1 MHRSVLAGL
10 SILAFVVLCA
20 PLAQAQDI
28 AKLEDQVTEF
38 TLDNG
43 LRFIVV
49 ERHDAPVFTYFAQVK
64 VGGVNEPMGRTGLAH
79 MFEHMAFKG
88 TDELGT
94 ENYGKEKK
102 ALEKVDEAY
111 EALIAARQANAP
123 EEEIAALEEAF
134 TAAQDEARE
143 FVVTNEFGSI
153 IEKAGGTGLNASTGY
168 DVTTYF
174 YQLPSNKLELW
185 AYLESE
191 RFQNPVMRE
200 FYTERD
206 VVIEERRMRTD
217 STPIG
222 RLIEEFLALAYL
234 GHPYGR
240 PLVGYRSDLDNFTR
254 EEAMELYREYYVPSN
269 IVIGLAGDVD
279 PEEARELAEK
289 YFGDWEPGPDPPIVR
304 TVEPEQRG
312 QRRIAMRDPGQPFLL
327 MGWHK
332 PAADHPDAPAFDV
345 LTMLLANGR
354 SSRLHTRLVKDEKKA
369 VAVGA
374 ITQIPGELYPGLVLT
389 FVVPGKGTGALET
402 ESAVL
407 EEIQDIIDN
416 GVDAEELAG
425 VKTRMKADFVRQMRS
440 NFGMISGLVGEEL
453 FWDDWSGAL
462 GYPFEI
468 DAVTSEDIQRVAA
481 ETFTES
487 NLSVGYIITEEEG
500 EEDAS

>member
-10 SILAFVVLCA
+10 SILALVFLCA
-20 PLAQAQDI
+20 PLAQAQDV

-49 ERHDAPVFTYFAQVK
+49 ERHAAPVFTYFAQVK
-64 VGGVNEPMGRTGLAH
+64 VGAVNEPMGRTGLAH

-88 TDELGT
+88 TEKIGT
-94 ENYGKEKK
+94 ENWSKERK
-102 ALEKVDEAY
+102 ALEAVDEAY
-111 EALIAARQANAP
+111 AALAAARDNGGTDA
-123 EEEIAALEEAF
+123 EIEAAEAALSD
-134 TAAQDEARE
+134 AQDAARE
-143 FVVTNEFGSI
+143 FVVTNEFGTI
-153 IEKAGGTGLNASTGY
+153 VEKAGGTALNASTGY

-191 RFQNPVMRE
+191 RFQNPIMRE

-217 STPIG
+217 SSPIG
-222 RLIEEFLALAYL
+222 RLLEEFLALAYL

-240 PLVGYRSDLDNFTR
+240 PVVGYRSDLDNFTR
-254 EEAMELYREYYVPSN
+254 AEAEELYKTYYVPGN

-279 PEEARELAEK
+279 PDEVREYAEK
-289 YFGDWEPGPDPPIVR
+289 YFGDWEAGPMPPAVR

-312 QRRIAMRDPGQPFLL
+312 ERRIAIRDPGQPFLL
-327 MGWHK
+327 MAYHK
-332 PAADHPDAPAFDV
+332 PAGDSPDAPAFDV
-345 LTMLLANGR
+345 LTTLLANGR

-389 FVVPGKGTGALET
+389 YVVPGKGTSALEC

-407 EEIQDIIDN
+407 EEIDDIATN
-416 GVDAEELAG
+416 GVDADELAG

-440 NFGMISGLVGEEL
+440 NFGMVSGLVGEEL
-453 FWDDWSGAL
+453 FWGEWRDAL

-468 DAVTSEDIQRVAA
+468 DAVTSEDLQRIAQ
-481 ETFTES
+481 ETFVES
-487 NLSVGYIITEEEG
+487 NRNVGYIITEEEG
-500 EEDAS
+500 EDDAS

>member
-28 AKLEDQVTEF
+28 AKLENQVTEF

-49 ERHDAPVFTYFAQVK
+49 ERPEAPVFTYYAQVK
-64 VGGVNEPMGRTGLAH
+64 VGGVNEPVGRTGLAH

-88 TDELGT
+88 TDEIGT
-94 ENYGKEKK
+94 ENYGKERK

-111 EALIAARQANAP
+111 
-123 EEEIAALEEAF
+123 AALAEARHAGASDEELESLEA
-134 TAAQDEARE
+134 ALGEAQDAARE
-143 FVVTNEFGSI
+143 FVTTNEFGQI
-153 IEKAGGTGLNASTGY
+153 VEQAGGTALNASTGY

-217 STPIG
+217 SSPIG
-222 RLIEEFLALAYL
+222 RLLEEFLGLAYI

-240 PLVGYRSDLDNFTR
+240 PLVGYRSDLDEFTR
-254 EEAMELYREYYVPSN
+254 AEAMELYREYYVPSN

-279 PEEARELAEK
+279 PEEVQKLAKK
-289 YFGDWEPGPDPPIVR
+289 YFGDWEPGPAPSRVR
-304 TVEPEQRG
+304 TIEPEQRG

-332 PAADHPDAPAFDV
+332 PAADHPDAPVFDV
-345 LTMLLANGR
+345 MTMLLANGR
-354 SSRLHTRLVKDEKKA
+354 SSRLHTRLVKEEKKA

-374 ITQIPGELYPGLVLT
+374 ITQIPGELYPGLVMT
-389 FVVPGKGTGALET
+389 FVVPGKDTSALDCEA
-402 ESAVL
+402 AVL
-407 EEIQDIIDN
+407 EEIQDIAEN
-416 GVDAEELAG
+416 GVSAEELAG

-440 NFGMISGLVGEEL
+440 NFGMISGLVGEEI

-462 GYPFEI
+462 AYPFEI
-468 DAVTSEDIQRVAA
+468 DAVTSEDIQRITQ

-500 EEDAS
+500 EDNAS

>member
-10 SILAFVVLCA
+10 SILAFIVLCA
-20 PLAQAQDI
+20 PPAQSQDI

-49 ERHDAPVFTYFAQVK
+49 ERRDAPVFTYFAQVK

-88 TDELGT
+88 TDEIGT
-94 ENYGKEKK
+94 DNYSKERK

-111 EALIAARQANAP
+111 EALIAARQAGASD
-123 EEEIAALEEAF
+123 EEVATLEEVF
-134 TAAQDEARE
+134 TLAQDDARE

-174 YQLPSNKLELW
+174 YQMPSNKLELW

-217 STPIG
+217 SSPIG
-222 RLIEEFLALAYL
+222 RLLEEFLALAYL

-279 PEEARELAEK
+279 PAEARTLAEK

-304 TVEPEQRG
+304 TVEPDQRG

-332 PAADHPDAPAFDV
+332 PAADHPDAPTFDV
-345 LTMLLANGR
+345 MTMLLANGR

-374 ITQIPGELYPGLVLT
+374 ITQIPGDLYPGLVMT
-389 FVVPGKGTGALET
+389 FIVPGKDVGALET

-416 GVDAEELAG
+416 GVDADELAG

-481 ETFTES
+481 ETFIES
-487 NLSVGYIITEEEG
+487 NSSVGYIITEEEG
-500 EEDAS
+500 EDNAS

>member
-49 ERHDAPVFTYFAQVK
+49 ERHDAPVFTYYAQVK
-64 VGGVNEPMGRTGLAH
+64 VGAVNEPMGRTGLAH

-88 TDELGT
+88 TEKIGT
-94 ENYGKEKK
+94 KNWSKERK
-102 ALEKVDEAY
+102 ALEVVDEAY
-111 EALIAARQANAP
+111 AALAAGRHSGAS
-123 EEEIAALEEAF
+123 ETEIAELETAF
-134 TAAQDEARE
+134 SDAQDAARE
-143 FVVTNEFGSI
+143 FVETNEFGSVV
-153 IEKAGGTGLNASTGY
+153 EKAGGTALNASTGY

-174 YQLPSNKLELW
+174 YQLPSNKLQLW

-217 STPIG
+217 SSPIG

-240 PLVGYRSDLDNFTR
+240 PVVGYRSDLDNFTR
-254 EEAMELYREYYVPSN
+254 AEAQELYETYYTPGN

-279 PEEARELAEK
+279 PEEVEKLAKK
-289 YFGDWEPGPDPPIVR
+289 YFGDWKPGPTPPPVR

-312 QRRIAMRDPGQPFLL
+312 ERRIAIRDPGQPFLL
-327 MGWHK
+327 MAYHK
-332 PAADHPDAPAFDV
+332 PAGDHEDTPAFDV
-345 LTMLLANGR
+345 LTTLLANGR
-354 SSRLHTRLVKDEKKA
+354 SSRLHARLVKDEKKA

-374 ITQIPGELYPGLVLT
+374 ITQLPGELYPGLVLT
-389 FVVPGKGTGALET
+389 YVVPGKGVGATEC
-402 ESAVL
+402 ESAVM
-407 EEIQDIIDN
+407 EEIDDIAKN
-416 GVDAEELAG
+416 GVDADELAG

-440 NFGMISGLVGEEL
+440 NFGMINGLVGEEL
-453 FWDDWSGAL
+453 FWGDWHAAL
-462 GYPFEI
+462 SYPFEI
-468 DAVTSEDIQRVAA
+468 DAVTSEDLQRIAQA
-481 ETFTES
+481 TFVES
-487 NLSVGYIITEEEG
+487 NRSVGYIITEEEG
-500 EEDAS
+500 EDDAS

>member
-1 MHRSVLAGL
+1 MHRFVLAGL
-10 SILAFVVLCA
+10 SILACVVLAA

-28 AKLEDQVTEF
+28 AKLENQVTEF

-64 VGGVNEPMGRTGLAH
+64 VGAVNEPMGRTGLAH

-88 TDELGT
+88 TEKIGT
-94 ENYGKEKK
+94 ENWGKERR
-102 ALEKVDEAY
+102 ALEDVDEAY
-111 EALIAARQANAP
+111 AALAAARQSGAG
-123 EEEIAALEEAF
+123 EEELANLQAALEEA
-134 TAAQDEARE
+134 QDAARE
-143 FVVTNEFGSI
+143 FVVTNEFGTI
-153 IEKAGGTGLNASTGY
+153 VEKAGGTALNASTGY

-191 RFQNPVMRE
+191 RFQDPVMRE

-217 STPIG
+217 SSPIG
-222 RLIEEFLALAYL
+222 RLIEEFLAMAYL
-234 GHPYGR
+234 AHPYGR
-240 PLVGYRSDLDNFTR
+240 PVVGYRSDLDNFTR
-254 EEAMELYREYYVPSN
+254 AEAIELYQNYYVPSN

-279 PEEARELAEK
+279 PDEVKDLAEK
-289 YFGDWEPGPDPPIVR
+289 YFGDWEPGPPPPPVR

-312 QRRIAMRDPGQPFLL
+312 ERRVALRDPGQPFLI
-327 MGWHK
+327 MGYHK
-332 PAADHPDAPAFDV
+332 PDASHPDAPAFDV

-354 SSRLHTRLVKDEKKA
+354 SSRLHERLVKDEKKA

-389 FVVPGKGTGALET
+389 FVVPSKGVGALEC

-407 EEIQDIIDN
+407 EEIGDIAAN
-416 GVDAEELAG
+416 GVDADELAG

-453 FWDDWSGAL
+453 FWGDWREAL
-462 GYPFEI
+462 SYPFEI
-468 DAVTSEDIQRVAA
+468 DAVTSEDLQRIAQ

-500 EEDAS
+500 EDDAS

>member
-1 MHRSVLAGL
+1 MHR

-20 PLAQAQDI
+20 PLAQAQDV

-168 DVTTYF
+168 DV
-174 YQLPSNKLELW
+174 

>member
-111 EALIAARQANAP
+111 EALIAARQASAP

>member
-217 STPIG
+217 SSPIG

-279 PEEARELAEK
+279 PEEARKLAEK

-345 LTMLLANGR
+345 LTTLLANGR

-389 FVVPGKGTGALET
+389 YVVPGKGTGALET

>member
-111 EALIAARQANAP
+111 EALIAARQASAP

-389 FVVPGKGTGALET
+389 YVVPGKGTGALET

>member
-20 PLAQAQDI
+20 PLAQAQDV

-389 FVVPGKGTGALET
+389 YVVPGKGTGALET

>member
-49 ERHDAPVFTYFAQVK
+49 ERRDAPVFTYYAQVK

-94 ENYGKEKK
+94 ENYGQERK

-111 EALIAARQANAP
+111 SALIAARQAGAS
-123 EEEIAALEEAF
+123 EEELAPLEEAF
-134 TAAQDEARE
+134 TATQDAARE
-143 FVVTNEFGSI
+143 FVVTNEFGSV

-174 YQLPSNKLELW
+174 YQMPSNKLELW

-191 RFQNPVMRE
+191 RFKNPVMRE

-217 STPIG
+217 SSPIG
-222 RLIEEFLALAYL
+222 RLLEEFLGMAYL

-254 EEAMELYREYYVPSN
+254 AEAMELYAEYYVPSN
-269 IVIGLAGDVD
+269 IVIGLAGDID
-279 PEEARELAEK
+279 PEEARKLAEK
-289 YFGDWEPGPDPPIVR
+289 YFGDWEPGPDPPVVR
-304 TVEPEQRG
+304 TVEPSQRG

-332 PAADHPDAPAFDV
+332 PAGDHPDAPTLDV

-389 FVVPGKGTGALET
+389 FVVPGKGVGALET
-402 ESAVL
+402 EAAVL

-416 GVDAEELAG
+416 GVDADELAG

-440 NFGMISGLVGEEL
+440 NFGMVSGLVGEEL

-462 GYPFEI
+462 GYPFEV

-487 NLSVGYIITEEEG
+487 NLNVGYIITEEEG
-500 EEDAS
+500 EDNAS

>member
-20 PLAQAQDI
+20 PLAQAQDV

-111 EALIAARQANAP
+111 EALIAARQGNAP

-240 PLVGYRSDLDNFTR
+240 PLVGYRSDLDNVTR

>member
-20 PLAQAQDI
+20 PVAQAQDI

-49 ERHDAPVFTYFAQVK
+49 ERHAAPVFTYFAQVK
-64 VGGVNEPMGRTGLAH
+64 VGAVNEPMGRTGLAH

-88 TDELGT
+88 TEKLGT
-94 ENYGKEKK
+94 KDWGKERK
-102 ALEKVDEAY
+102 ALEAIDEAY
-111 EALIAARQANAP
+111 AAHAAARYAGASDEELETLAQA
-123 EEEIAALEEAF
+123 LSD
-134 TAAQDEARE
+134 AQDAARE
-143 FVVTNEFGSI
+143 FVETNEFGSVV
-153 IEKAGGTGLNASTGY
+153 EKAGGTALNASTGY

-217 STPIG
+217 SSPIG

-240 PLVGYRSDLDNFTR
+240 PIVGYRSDLDNFTR
-254 EEAMELYREYYVPSN
+254 AEAGELYAKYYVPSN

-279 PEEARELAEK
+279 PAEVREMAEK
-289 YFGDWEPGPDPPIVR
+289 YFGDWKPGPTPPPVR

-312 QRRIAMRDPGQPFLL
+312 ERRIAMRDQGQPFLL
-327 MGWHK
+327 MAWHK
-332 PAADHPDAPAFDV
+332 PAADHVDAPVFDV
-345 LTMLLANGR
+345 MTTLLANGR
-354 SSRLHTRLVKDEKKA
+354 SSRLHTRLVKNEKKA

-389 FVVPGKGTGALET
+389 FVVPGKGTSALDC

-407 EEIQDIIDN
+407 EEIADIADN
-416 GVDAEELAG
+416 GISPEELAG

-440 NFGMISGLVGEEL
+440 NFGMVSGLVGEEL

-468 DAVTSEDIQRVAA
+468 DAVTSEDIQRVAQ
-481 ETFTES
+481 ETFNDS

>member
-20 PLAQAQDI
+20 PLAQAQDV

-111 EALIAARQANAP
+111 EALIAARQGNAP